1 MLSSN
6 HVFWIIRVLNM
17 GGFMVNFLYQLRIK
31 NFKMAGEKDEK
42 N

>member
-1 MLSSN
+1 MD
-6 HVFWIIRVLNM
+6 
-17 GGFMVNFLYQLRIK
+17 GFMVNFLYQLRIK

>member
-1 MLSSN
+1 
-6 HVFWIIRVLNM
+6 M
-17 GGFMVNFLYQLRIK
+17 GGFMVNFLHQLRIK